1 MNQSFDPSQ
10 TGNFVRYEIVITA
23 EEARVGTRKT
33 LSRQGTRLEVNIPA
47 GVLTG
52 STVKLSNALQV
63 TDGRPGDILIKIKVG
78 EGKKVPAGATAGV
91 IEISDGD
98 FEQEVSKSS
107 LPVLVDFWAPWCAP
121 CRMIAP
127 MTEKLAKEYQGQLK
141 FCKLNVDEN
150 PRMASKFQVMSIP
163 MLLFFKDG
171 NVIEQSI
178 GAVPESQ
185 LRSKVESVLRKR

>member
-1 MNQSFDPSQ
+1 MNQSFDQSH
-10 TGNFVRYEIVITA
+10 TGNSVHYEIAITA

-63 TDGRPGDILIKIKVG
+63 TDGRPGDILVKIKVG
-78 EGKKVPAGATAGV
+78 ERKKVSAEVAGV
-91 IEISDGD
+91 IEISDGN

-107 LPVLVDFWAPWCAP
+107 VPVVVDFWAPWCGP

-127 MTEKLAKEYQGQLK
+127 VTEKLAKEYQGQLK
-141 FCKLNVDEN
+141 FCKLNVDDN
-150 PRMASKFQVMSIP
+150 PQMASKYQVMSIP

-171 NVIEQSI
+171 KVVDTVV
-178 GAVPESQ
+178 GAVPEQ
-185 LRSKVESVLRKR
+185 ALIPKIEGLL